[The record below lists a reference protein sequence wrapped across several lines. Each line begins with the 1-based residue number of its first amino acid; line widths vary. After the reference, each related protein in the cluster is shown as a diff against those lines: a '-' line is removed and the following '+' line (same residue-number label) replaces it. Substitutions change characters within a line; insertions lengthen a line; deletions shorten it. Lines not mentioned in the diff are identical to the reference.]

1 MADFASLYTAGVVL
15 LMTIAL
21 VKELIKPEVIVFSAL
36 LLLVFGGVITM
47 NEAVQGFSNKGMLTV
62 AFLFIVSASMQV
74 SGSLDKLVSNLL
86 GKGNHRMYSKY
97 FRLMVPIA
105 GMSAFLNNTPVVAT
119 MIPILR
125 RWAKRMSLPP
135 SKFLIPLSYAAI
147 FGGTCTLIGTSTN
160 LVVHGM
166 MLDRGIAGLGFFELT
181 KVSLPVAILGI
192 AFIAFVG
199 HYLLPSKREPLV
211 ELGESTREFV
221 VEMTVSA
228 DYPMVNKSIKQAG
241 LRHLKGLFL
250 FQITRGQNVIAP
262 VNHDETIRVDD
273 RLFFTG
279 LPETIYELQKT
290 PGLHIV
296 KDLEFDLKNL
306 DSDRLQTYEAVVSN
320 SSHLIGQTVRDSN
333 FRTIYDA
340 VILAIHRSG
349 SRINKKVGDIVFK
362 PGDTLF
368 MLAKKGFDSKWYHTT
383 DFSLVSPSLEVY
395 SKPRWKGN
403 LALFLL
409 AVMILL
415 AAFKVVPMIL
425 AAASTAIVMVILN
438 IINPDNALKS
448 VNWGVLL
455 IIASSFG
462 IGQALENSGLATII
476 ASGLIKSLEFLGPLG
491 IIAGIF
497 FITSIY
503 TELITNNAAAA
514 IMFPIA
520 LATGKLLNIDPRPL
534 FITLAIAASASFA
547 TPIGYQT
554 NLMVYGPGGYRF
566 KDFLKIGVMMNL
578 FVGVAVIL
586 IVYGLFFYA

>member
-181 KVSLPVAILGI
+181 KVSLPVAVLGI